1 MQYLSELLG
10 TDKESNRAICP
21 TNKSSRRKTIK
32 LYQNAVWLMPLHSN
46 SFLYVF
52 FSLEEKEEEEKETS
66 LMVSSIWGE

>member
-1 MQYLSELLG
+1 
-10 TDKESNRAICP
+10 
-21 TNKSSRRKTIK
+21 
-32 LYQNAVWLMPLHSN
+32 MPLHSN